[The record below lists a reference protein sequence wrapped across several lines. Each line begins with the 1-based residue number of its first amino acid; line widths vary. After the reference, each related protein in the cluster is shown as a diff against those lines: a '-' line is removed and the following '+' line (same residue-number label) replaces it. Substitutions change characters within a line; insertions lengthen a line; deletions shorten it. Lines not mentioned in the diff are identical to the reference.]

1 MIGAPFYV
9 MERVE
14 GVVPHEPAVLAEAT
28 AETNARC
35 AAAFARVLGDIHAV
49 DVDQVGLGGFA
60 KREGFLERQVS
71 RWTDQWARSKSGEQP
86 EVDALADRLL
96 QHMPVQRETTLVHGD
111 YRLGNVML
119 DGSNTATIVAVFD
132 WEMAT
137 LGDPLTD
144 LAYTVLWWGSGDRPL
159 MHPSQAVADLPGFPS
174 ASELIEQYATATD
187 RSCDAIGWY
196 VAVAAFKLAVIG
208 EGQRARRRRTGAD
221 VDTST
226 AQPLAAWALAASD
239 PGRPFAIS

>member
-14 GVVPHEPAVLAEAT
+14 GVVPHEPAVLAQAT

-49 DVDQVGLGGFA
+49 DIDQVGLGGFA
-60 KREGFLERQVS
+60 RREGFLERQVS

-86 EVDALADRLL
+86 EVDALAHRLL

-119 DGSNTATIVAVFD
+119 DGSDTATIVAVFD

-144 LAYTVLWWGSGDRPL
+144 LAYTVLWWGSDDRPL
-159 MHPSQAVADLPGFPS
+159 THPSQAVADLPGFPS
-174 ASELIEQYATATD
+174 ASELVEQYAMATD

-196 VAVAAFKLAVIG
+196 VALAVFKLAVIG

-239 PGRPFAIS
+239 PGRPFAI